1 MSVIPTSQIHKP
13 HLHLDDVDTK
23 LEVEHVELE
32 VEHVEREEHLST
44 PTAVGLKSGVSAEI
58 ERLRI
63 MPAEELAVLEKR
75 LFRKIDF
82 TLLPTLFILLILNYL
97 DVTLSH
103 LLVSRAS
110 RRA

>member
-1 MSVIPTSQIHKP
+1 
-13 HLHLDDVDTK
+13 LDDVDTK
-23 LEVEHVELE
+23 LEVEHVELEVEHVERE

-75 LFRKIDF
+75 LFRRIDF